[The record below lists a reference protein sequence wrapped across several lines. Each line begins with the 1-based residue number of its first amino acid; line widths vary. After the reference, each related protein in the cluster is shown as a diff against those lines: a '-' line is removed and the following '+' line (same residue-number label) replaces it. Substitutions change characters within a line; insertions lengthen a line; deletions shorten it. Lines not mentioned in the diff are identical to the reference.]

1 MMKPVLLTSRLKLIP
16 FSQAD
21 QELLHRTFTDP
32 FVREFL
38 WDDKVIPE
46 AQTREILKQNDNH
59 FQNDHWGLW
68 KITQKTDE
76 AYLGFT
82 GLWYFFEEDQP
93 QLLYGLL
100 PNATSLGYAT
110 EASQAIIHYAF
121 QELGFSYLI
130 ASCDPPN
137 NASQKVIERLG
148 MHFVEERTEQDILIA
163 FYRLDR
169 A

>member
-1 MMKPVLLTSRLKLIP
+1 MKHILLTSRLRLIP
-16 FSQAD
+16 FAQAD

-46 AQTREILKQNDNH
+46 AQTRAILEENDIH
-59 FQNDHWGLW
+59 FQNNYWGLW
-68 KITQKTDE
+68 KITQKVDE
-76 AYLGFT
+76 AYLGFV
-82 GLWYFFEEDQP
+82 GLWYFFEEAQP

-100 PNATSLGYAT
+100 PTATGQGYAT
-110 EASQAIIHYAF
+110 EASQAIIYHAF

-130 ASCDPPN
+130 ASCDAPHT
-137 NASQKVIERLG
+137 ASRRVAERLG
-148 MHFVEERTEQDILIA
+148 MQFVEERTEQDKPTV
-163 FYRLDR
+163 FYRLDK